1 MENRFNDSM
10 TRAPRGR
17 LLTSALALSL
27 GFGLFASSES
37 MVFGQQMPGAPE
49 NPTVS
54 SPQTPGAPNPS
65 AVTVQQPA
73 IEKVSEAATQQA
85 PQAPLASPAELSRVF
100 INVAK
105 RVRPAVV
112 QINIVSGAQ
121 RPVGN
126 DAPDDLM
133 PSDPPSDSPS
143 DQPESQPDVQPDSRP
158 LNPVRQQQSPYVR
171 RGTGSGVI
179 ISPDGYILTN
189 NHVAGPATE
198 IRVRLYDGREFIA
211 RRIGVD
217 AETDLALVKI
227 NAQSLPYAT
236 LGDSS
241 RLEQGEWVIAL
252 GSPFGLE
259 QTMTAGIISATGRTF
274 GGTYDNYL
282 QTDASINPGNSGGPL
297 INMVGEV
304 IGINTMIYSRSGGSE
319 GIGFSVPSNMAKKV
333 KDALLTNG
341 RVSRGYLG
349 VSLQEAE
356 AAESGALVADVTNGG
371 PASKAGLRNGDRVVE
386 FDGKQVKSTKQLTEI
401 IADAQVGKNINVK
414 FVRDGR
420 EQSSSITLAER
431 PGRAVA
437 SGQQAPAPAPRAPQ
451 RRQPQP

>member
-1 MENRFNDSM
+1 M
-10 TRAPRGR
+10 
-17 LLTSALALSL
+17 TSALALSL
-27 GFGLFASSES
+27 GFGLFASSGS
-37 MVFGQQMPGAPE
+37 TVFGQQAPVAPVAPE
-49 NPTVS
+49 SSTVS
-54 SPQTPGAPNPS
+54 GQQQAP
-65 AVTVQQPA
+65 
-73 IEKVSEAATQQA
+73 IEKVSETATQQVTKA

-105 RVRPAVV
+105 RIRPAVV
-112 QINIVSGAQ
+112 QINIVAGAQ
-121 RPVGN
+121 RPVSNG
-126 DAPDDLM
+126 APDDLT
-133 PSDPPSDSPS
+133 PSDPPSD
-143 DQPESQPDVQPDSRP
+143 QPDAQPDGRPNGQP
-158 LNPVRQQQSPYVR
+158 LNPVKQQQSPYER

-189 NHVAGPATE
+189 NHVAGPASE

-227 NAQSLPYAT
+227 NAQNLPYAT

-241 RLEQGEWVIAL
+241 KLEQGEWVIAL

-297 INMVGEV
+297 INMNGEV

-333 KDALLTNG
+333 KDALLRNG

-349 VSLQEAE
+349 VALQESETADGGAQVAE
-356 AAESGALVADVTNGG
+356 VTNGG
-371 PASKAGLRNGDRVVE
+371 PASKAGLRNGDRIVE

-401 IADAQVGKNINVK
+401 IADTQVGKNIAVK
-414 FVRDGR
+414 FVRDGQ

-431 PGRAVA
+431 PGRQAA
-437 SGQQAPAPAPRAPQ
+437 SSQQAPAPAPHSHG
-451 RRQPQP
+451 RQPRP

>member
-1 MENRFNDSM
+1 MENRFNDSI

-37 MVFGQQMPGAPE
+37 MVFGQQMPGAPGAQE
-49 NPTVS
+49 NSTVS
-54 SPQTPGAPNPS
+54 SQQTPNPS
-65 AVTVQQPA
+65 AVSAQQPPL
-73 IEKVSEAATQQA
+73 EKVSGTATQQA
-85 PQAPLASPAELSRVF
+85 QQAPLASPAELSRVF

-121 RPVGN
+121 RPVSN
-126 DAPDDLM
+126 DGSSDLT
-133 PSDPPSDSPS
+133 PSDPPSG
-143 DQPESQPDVQPDSRP
+143 QPDGQP
-158 LNPVRQQQSPYVR
+158 LNPVQQQQQSPYAK

-227 NAQSLPYAT
+227 NAQNLPYAT

-259 QTMTAGIISATGRTF
+259 QTMTAGIISATGRSF

-356 AAESGALVADVTNGG
+356 TAESGALVADVTNGG
-371 PASKAGLRNGDRVVE
+371 PASSAGLRNGDRIVE

-401 IADAQVGKNINVK
+401 IADAQVGKSINVK

-431 PGRAVA
+431 PGRQAA
-437 SGQQAPAPAPRAPQ
+437 SSQQAPAPAPHSHG
-451 RRQPQP
+451 RRPQP